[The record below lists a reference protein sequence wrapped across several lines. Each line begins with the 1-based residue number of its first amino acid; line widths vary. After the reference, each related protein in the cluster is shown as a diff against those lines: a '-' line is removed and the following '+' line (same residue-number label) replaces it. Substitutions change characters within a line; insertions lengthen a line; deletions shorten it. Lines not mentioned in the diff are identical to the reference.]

1 MVSTAPLGRCM
12 DYVQEDLAQMQKEQ
26 GKWSASYRSNIDAFT
41 EAQKR
46 TQQEIEP
53 LNAQLLSLDDQL
65 ADIKEKINSKK
76 LSISKNDQKIKQLLR
91 AVVSN

>member
-1 MVSTAPLGRCM
+1 MS
-12 DYVQEDLAQMQKEQ
+12 
-26 GKWSASYRSNIDAFT
+26 
-41 EAQKR
+41 R
-46 TQQEIEP
+46 TLLSQEIEP
-53 LNAQLLSLDDQL
+53 LNATLLSLDDQL

>member
-1 MVSTAPLGRCM
+1 MPPFLMS
-12 DYVQEDLAQMQKEQ
+12 
-26 GKWSASYRSNIDAFT
+26 
-41 EAQKR
+41 R
-46 TQQEIEP
+46 TLLSQEIEP
-53 LNAQLLSLDDQL
+53 LNATLLSLDDQL